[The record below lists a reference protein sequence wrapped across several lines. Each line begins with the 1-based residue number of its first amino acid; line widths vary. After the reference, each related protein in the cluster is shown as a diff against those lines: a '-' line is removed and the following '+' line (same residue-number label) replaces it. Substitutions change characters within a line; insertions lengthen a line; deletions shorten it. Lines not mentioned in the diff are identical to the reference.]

1 MFCRIHCKIGSDERL
16 ERKKINERKERI
28 ERKHSRKYGY
38 FNLDTLLSLKKII
51 S

>member
-16 ERKKINERKERI
+16 ERKKQMREKKGLK
-28 ERKHSRKYGY
+28 RKHSRKYGY
-38 FNLDTLLSLKKII
+38 FNLDTLLRLKKII